1 MSSTEALLLH
11 NKIKDLK
18 MASKKLQHSSFL
30 GQIAFFISIAAL
42 PWSMAQAQSAARA
55 PQAYENI
62 TAIPIPIEQVSKTII
77 GQDFKFP
84 SGVPNIRAFLIELP
98 VGKPTSLHTHEIPLL
113 AYVVSGTLEVDYGS
127 KGKKVISAGTGF
139 VEAINWCH
147 IGRAVGKEPA
157 KVLGFYLG
165 ENAPLKPPA
174 VECKKPD

>member
-1 MSSTEALLLH
+1 
-11 NKIKDLK
+11 
-18 MASKKLQHSSFL
+18 MASHNPRQFSFL
-30 GQIAFFISIAAL
+30 TQITFVLSITTL
-42 PWSMAQAQSAARA
+42 PWSVAQAQSAGRA

-165 ENAPLKPPA
+165 ENAPLKPAA